1 MLLALVTVLAATV
14 VAAEPTTSGAG
25 SHGVVVGTVT
35 LTDAKGETFD
45 APGVELT
52 LTCEATPGEPSVAAS
67 DGHGLVRFADVR
79 PGRCSLTADL
89 QGFATM
95 TTDVLVPAGKTL
107 QAEIH
112 LEVTPV
118 DSGVRAVSESTC
130 SWHTG
135 PFN

>member
-1 MLLALVTVLAATV
+1 MLLALVTVLAATL
-14 VAAEPTTSGAG
+14 VAAEPTTPGAG

-35 LTDAKGETFD
+35 LTDARGETFD
-45 APGVELT
+45 APGVEVT
-52 LTCEATPGEPSVAAS
+52 LTCDATPDEPSVAAS
-67 DGHGLVRFADVR
+67 DEHGLFRFADVR

-95 TTDVLVPAGKTL
+95 TADVIVPAGETL
-107 QAEIH
+107 RAEIH

-118 DSGVRAVSESTC
+118 DSGVRVVAESTC
-130 SWHTG
+130 SWHTR